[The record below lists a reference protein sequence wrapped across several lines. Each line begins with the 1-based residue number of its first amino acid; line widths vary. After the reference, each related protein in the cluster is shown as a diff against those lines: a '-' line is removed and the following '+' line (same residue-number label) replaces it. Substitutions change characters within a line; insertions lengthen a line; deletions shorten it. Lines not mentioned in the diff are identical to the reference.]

1 MKYGNITLE
10 KRDFVYLKGI
20 LNVSGFENN
29 RETRESLAKLE
40 TELKTAIVLDEAEMP
55 ADVIR
60 FNSRISLVVDGS
72 SKVEMQ
78 LVKPQYKDLKTNKI
92 SILTPMGSAL
102 IGYAKEDQVLWEF
115 PSGLKKITI
124 LGVEQEKLLSDS
136 ELVT

>member
-1 MKYGNITLE
+1 
-10 KRDFVYLKGI
+10 
-20 LNVSGFENN
+20 
-29 RETRESLAKLE
+29 LE

>member
-92 SILTPMGSAL
+92 SILTPMGVC
-102 IGYAKEDQVLWEF
+102 INRICKGR
-115 PSGLKKITI
+115 SGPMGISKWLKKNYHFRSRARKII
-124 LGVEQEKLLSDS
+124 E
-136 ELVT
+136 